1 MPLADRV
8 RPNTFD
14 EICGQTHLL
23 AKNAPLRRILDS
35 GHLPSLI
42 FYGPPGTGKT
52 TTADLIAKHFRRE
65 FYKLNATTAGTSDVK
80 EILNLSGGL
89 MSGNE
94 GILLYID
101 EIQYFNKK
109 QQQSLLEY
117 VEDGRVTLI
126 CSTTE
131 NPYFAIY
138 PALLSRSSVFEFK
151 PVDPKD
157 LIPGLR
163 RAFDILNGD
172 FGNAK
177 TCSDAALEVLAYGC
191 GGDVRKAIGSLENCY
206 YASETAIDEDLA
218 RSLAQRSGMRYDRD
232 GQSHYDLLSA
242 LQKSIRGSD
251 PDAAVFYLAKILAGG
266 DLVSACRRISVCA
279 AEDIGL
285 AYPNAV
291 IFTKSCID
299 IALQVGLPE
308 ARIPLADAVILLA
321 TSPKSNSGEAA
332 IDAAMATVEAGKGT
346 MVPAHLR
353 DQNRPGS
360 EGGYKY
366 PHAFLNHWVRQQ
378 YLPDD
383 LAGKTFYTPG
393 ENKTERA
400 ADEYWQKIKK

>member
-1 MPLADRV
+1 M
-8 RPNTFD
+8 
-14 EICGQTHLL
+14 
-23 AKNAPLRRILDS
+23 
-35 GHLPSLI
+35 
-42 FYGPPGTGKT
+42 
-52 TTADLIAKHFRRE
+52 DL
-65 FYKLNATTAGTSDVK
+65 V
-80 EILNLSGGL
+80 
-89 MSGNE
+89 
-94 GILLYID
+94 
-101 EIQYFNKK
+101 
-109 QQQSLLEY
+109 
-117 VEDGRVTLI
+117 
-126 CSTTE
+126 
-131 NPYFAIY
+131 
-138 PALLSRSSVFEFK
+138 
-151 PVDPKD
+151 
-157 LIPGLR
+157 PGLR

-172 FGNAK
+172 FAGAK

-206 YASETAIDEDLA
+206 YASETAIDEELA
-218 RSLAQRSGMRYDRD
+218 RQLVQRSGMRYDRD

-251 PDAAVFYLAKILAGG
+251 PDAAVFYLARILAGG

-332 IDAAMATVEAGKGT
+332 IDAAMAAVEAGKGT

-360 EGGYKY
+360 EGGYQY
-366 PHAFLNHWVRQQ
+366 PHAFPNHWVRQQ